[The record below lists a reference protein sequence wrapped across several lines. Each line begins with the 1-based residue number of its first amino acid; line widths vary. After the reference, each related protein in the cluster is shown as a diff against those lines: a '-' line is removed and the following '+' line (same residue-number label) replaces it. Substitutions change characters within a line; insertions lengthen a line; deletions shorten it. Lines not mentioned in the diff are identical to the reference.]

1 MLKLAVAMAV
11 SFLITG
17 ETIGDLNVKNAF
29 KGPATLALLMVE
41 ESFLQFI
48 NCEIPN
54 FEVVTSSS
62 NYITPF
68 LNNCH
73 FSYLHKF

>member
-1 MLKLAVAMAV
+1 M
-11 SFLITG
+11 
-17 ETIGDLNVKNAF
+17 KNAF
-29 KGPATLALLMVE
+29 KGPATLALLLVE

-62 NYITPF
+62 NYIIPF